1 MQQPKKK
8 YIEVLSET
16 ELDDDIV
23 ECMDD
28 ALSNGEG
35 HTSAYY
41 LRYEL
46 RQRRLKIVAFS
57 TLFIIGALSAAGALT
72 FVVAVVALAPPGYF
86 K

>member
-1 MQQPKKK
+1 MKRSK
-8 YIEVLSET
+8 YVDVPGET
-16 ELDDDIV
+16 VLDDDIR
-23 ECMDD
+23 ESLDD
-28 ALSNGEG
+28 AYSNAEG
-35 HTSAYY
+35 RASAYY